1 MQIVINGETQEISKE
16 VTVSQLLEDNAMN
29 LKAGVV
35 ELNGKILTQE
45 LWPSTV
51 LSAGDSLEILTFMGG
66 G

>member
-1 MQIVINGETQEISKE
+1 MQIVVNGEAQEIPSAF
-16 VTVSQLLEDNAMN
+16 TVFRLLEDNAVI

-45 LWPSTV
+45 LWPSTA
-51 LSAGDSLEILTFMGG
+51 LSAGDRLEILTFMGG